1 MYHMT
6 GREPMMRT
14 RSKFG
19 AVAMA
24 VGVFSSALGM
34 TAPRVEA
41 TFPDHN
47 GRIAF
52 RRYLNEERTWGAVF
66 TINHTGT
73 HERQVTFPPTGYV
86 DQNPDVSP
94 DGRRITFSRESTT
107 SCCTQ
112 EIFVVDVDGD
122 NLTNLTNNPT
132 DSDCVFTNG
141 CDVSPAWSPDGTEIA
156 LAHQAGSTIDDLV
169 FAIYIMN
176 ADGSD
181 RRQITQHVHPATGE
195 DTNPQWSPDGGSLVF
210 QRNNVR
216 GAEPDGGI
224 ALWTI
229 SLETGQE
236 RQITPFDLRAGDTP
250 DWSPDGQRILFHSNN
265 DGPPDVSANLYT
277 IRADGTDLQQLTF
290 LEGGQVNIL
299 GSSYSPN
306 GKKIVFGRRPA
317 TGGTNADI
325 FIINLDGTHERPVT
339 QTDLYDSYPDWGPKP
354 ERRPDR

>member
-1 MYHMT
+1 
-6 GREPMMRT
+6 MMRT
-14 RSKFG
+14 RTKLG
-19 AVAMA
+19 AVAVA
-24 VGVFSSALGM
+24 VGVLSSVLGM
-34 TAPRVEA
+34 AAPPVQA

-52 RRYLNEERTWGAVF
+52 RRFLNEERTWGAVF
-66 TINHTGT
+66 TINLTGT

-86 DQNPDVSP
+86 DRDPDVSP
-94 DGRRITFSRESTT
+94 DGRRIVFQRELVP
-107 SCCTQ
+107 CTDVCTN
-112 EIFVVDVDGD
+112 EIFVVDVDGG

-132 DSDCVFTNG
+132 DRDCLFTNG
-141 CDVSPAWSPDGTEIA
+141 CAMTPAWSPDGTSIA
-156 LAHQAGSTIDDLV
+156 FQRQSGPFENDLIYES
-169 FAIYIMN
+169 AIYIMN
-176 ADGSD
+176 ADGSQL
-181 RRQITQHVHPATGE
+181 RQITQQVHPATGD
-195 DTNPQWSPDGGSLVF
+195 DTSPQWSPDGRSLVF

-229 SLETGQE
+229 NLETGQE
-236 RQITPFDLRAGDTP
+236 RRITPFDLRAGDTP

-325 FIINLDGTHERPVT
+325 FTINVDGTHERPVT
-339 QTDLYDSYPDWGPKP
+339 QTVLYDSYPDWGPKP
-354 ERRPDR
+354 ERRHDR